1 MIKSVTTC
9 TRSSGYMFFFIMPP
23 CCIKTPSLIKLEVTD
38 VSYRDSSFLFVNKSP
53 DGYPIW
59 FSCRHKSYSL

>member
-9 TRSSGYMFFFIMPP
+9 TRSSGYMFFYIMPP

-38 VSYRDSSFLFVNKSP
+38 VTYRDHR
-53 DGYPIW
+53 
-59 FSCRHKSYSL
+59 SCL